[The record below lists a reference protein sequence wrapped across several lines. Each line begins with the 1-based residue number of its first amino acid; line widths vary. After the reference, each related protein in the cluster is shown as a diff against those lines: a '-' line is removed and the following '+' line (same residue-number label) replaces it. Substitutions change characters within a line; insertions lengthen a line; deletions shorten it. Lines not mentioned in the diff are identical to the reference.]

1 VLTRTGATIIIVMIL
16 LALHTMRRRGLT
28 LSEAFQ
34 LGRYRITRRGPPPPP
49 PKKAGGW
56 ESKRG
61 YNDNYGS
68 MRNTITEPQ
77 RAMSINR
84 SGSTSSQRP
93 LMALQRS
100 ESFRNGAEPET
111 TQQTFL
117 LDAPPRRNKSNKS
130 HRRNGSSETSS
141 SAALPLQQT
150 RRSES
155 THNTRSMAESELK
168 YPDPPLEQPLSPLP
182 PPPTFKQF
190 LFNRPSISGQP
201 KAGGPMISRFSWTN
215 SQAPQTP
222 HDPHRD
228 TNTHTIGRDSFMTQ
242 RSSVP
247 RFRTVDS
254 WVNQQANRIEEQKLK
269 EQFRLTGTSTVYSGD
284 DGPETIPEVPTLPK
298 NVGQLRETS
307 PPTISVIEAPK
318 APKTSPPPF
327 GGGLPGKN
335 IKHERQDTHT
345 TVDTAPIFRQHPGTE
360 VRFSTHSVVPS
371 EILDMGREPNVLS

>member
-117 LDAPPRRNKSNKS
+117 LDAPPRRNKSNKP
-130 HRRNGSSETSS
+130 H
-141 SAALPLQQT
+141 A
-150 RRSES
+150 
-155 THNTRSMAESELK
+155 
-168 YPDPPLEQPLSPLP
+168 
-182 PPPTFKQF
+182 FKTIGCNRHSQF
-190 LFNRPSISGQP
+190 VKQKKCRIGNPER
-201 KAGGPMISRFSWTN
+201 
-215 SQAPQTP
+215 
-222 HDPHRD
+222 HRD
-228 TNTHTIGRDSFMTQ
+228 GKCKEYSRPITERRFW
-242 RSSVP
+242 SSV
-247 RFRTVDS
+247 
-254 WVNQQANRIEEQKLK
+254 
-269 EQFRLTGTSTVYSGD
+269 
-284 DGPETIPEVPTLPK
+284 LPS
-298 NVGQLRETS
+298 RRCCACS
-307 PPTISVIEAPK
+307 CS
-318 APKTSPPPF
+318 
-327 GGGLPGKN
+327 
-335 IKHERQDTHT
+335 
-345 TVDTAPIFRQHPGTE
+345 
-360 VRFSTHSVVPS
+360 
-371 EILDMGREPNVLS
+371 